1 MPRPKLDPATP
12 LTELHVHLGAAVTPA
27 IMWGIAHAQG
37 IRLPTKDYWQ
47 FRDLLTVGRRRR
59 SFQAYLDL
67 FHWTELIQSSPIAV
81 ERSVYEVIGGAYRKN
96 NVTQLELRFNPMK
109 RNRGGEQDLDHII
122 AAAVRGMDRAV
133 LEYPRV
139 RAGLIFCL
147 DRAFPYDLN
156 EIIAAKA
163 IAWRDRGVVAVDIA
177 GPVNPA
183 FRFGDYRE
191 LFAQV
196 RRAGLGATVHA
207 GETGGAEEVR
217 QAVEALEPSRIGHG
231 VNSVSDPSVMA
242 MLRERGVVLEVCPS
256 SNLNTRV
263 IGSQAELRTVMRALV
278 DSGVRFALSTDGP
291 EMLRS
296 YLRDEIAMLL
306 RADILTFDEVRH
318 ALETADQ
325 ASFLGRA
332 PVVAGSRGAGNG
344 NGARRSGQAAIAL
357 EVEV

>member
-1 MPRPKLDPATP
+1 MPRPTLDPATP
-12 LTELHVHLGAAVTPA
+12 LTELHVHLGAAVTQA

-37 IRLPTKDYWQ
+37 IRLPTKDYWE
-47 FRDLLTVGRRRR
+47 FRDLITVGRGRR

-67 FHWTELIQSSPIAV
+67 FHWTELIQSSPTAV

-96 NVTQLELRFNPMK
+96 NVTRLELRFNPMK

-133 LEYPRV
+133 LEYPQV

-147 DRAFPYDLN
+147 DRAFDYELN

-177 GPVNPA
+177 GPESPG
-183 FRFGDYRE
+183 FRFADYRD

-196 RRAGLGATVHA
+196 RGAGLGATVHA
-207 GETGGAEEVR
+207 GETGGPEEVR
-217 QAVEALEPSRIGHG
+217 EAVEALEPTRIGHG
-231 VNSVSDPSVMA
+231 IRSTRDVRVLA

-263 IGSQAELRTVMRALV
+263 IRNHAELREIMRALV
-278 DSGVRFALSTDGP
+278 DHQVRFALSTDGP

-306 RADILTFDEVRH
+306 RREILSFDEVEE
-318 ALETADQ
+318 AIATARD
-325 ASFLGRA
+325 ASFVDRAAVPGGVRPVTDGRD
-332 PVVAGSRGAGNG
+332 NG
-344 NGARRSGQAAIAL
+344 HAAIAL

>member
-1 MPRPKLDPATP
+1 MPRPRLDPRTP

-37 IRLPTKDYWQ
+37 IRLPTKDYWA
-47 FRDLLTVGRRRR
+47 FRDLITVGRRRR
-59 SFQAYLDL
+59 SFDAYLAL
-67 FHWTELIQSSPIAV
+67 FHWTELIQSSPTAV

-96 NVTQLELRFNPMK
+96 NITRLELRFNPMK

-133 LEYPRV
+133 LEYPQV

-147 DRAFPYDLN
+147 DRGFSYELN

-177 GPVNPA
+177 GPVEPA
-183 FRFGDYRE
+183 FRFADYRD

-196 RRAGLGATVHA
+196 RRAGLGVTVHA
-207 GETGGAEEVR
+207 GETGGPDEVR
-217 QAVEALEPSRIGHG
+217 EAVEALEPERIGHG
-231 VNSVSDPSVMA
+231 INSVRDPRVMG
-242 MLRERGVVLEVCPS
+242 MLRERGIVLEVCPS

-263 IGSQAELRTVMRALV
+263 VRNVAELRTILRALV
-278 DSGVRFALSTDGP
+278 DKEVRFALSTDGP

-296 YLRDEIAMLL
+296 YLRDEIALLL
-306 RADILTFDEVRH
+306 RHEILSFDEVERT
-318 ALETADQ
+318 LETARD
-325 ASFLGRA
+325 AAFLRLSPVPGRSDD
-332 PVVAGSRGAGNG
+332 GRDGATN
-344 NGARRSGQAAIAL
+344 RHAAIAL

>member
-1 MPRPKLDPATP
+1 MSRPRLDRRIP

-37 IRLPTKDYWQ
+37 IRLPTKDYWA
-47 FRDLLTVGRRRR
+47 FRNLITARRRR

-96 NVTQLELRFNPMK
+96 NITRLELRFNPMK

-133 LEYPRV
+133 LEYPPV
-139 RAGLIFCL
+139 QAGLIFCL
-147 DRAFPYDLN
+147 DRGFSRDLN

-177 GPVNPA
+177 GPEVPG
-183 FRFGDYRE
+183 FRFADYRDV
-191 LFAQV
+191 FAAC
-196 RRAGLGATVHA
+196 RRAGLGVTVHA
-207 GETGGAEEVR
+207 GETGGPEEVR
-217 QAVEALEPSRIGHG
+217 EAIESLDPERIGHG
-231 VNSVSDPSVMA
+231 VKAAYDANVMA
-242 MLRERGVVLEVCPS
+242 MLRERGIVLEVCPS

-263 IGSQAELRTVMRALV
+263 IADMAEMRHILRRLV
-278 DSGVRFALSTDGP
+278 DHEVRFALSTDGP

-296 YLRDEIAMLL
+296 YLRDEIALLL
-306 RADILTFDEVRH
+306 RHEILSLDEVER
-318 ALETADQ
+318 ALATADR
-325 ASFLGRA
+325 ASFLDPA
-332 PVVAGSRGAGNG
+332 PPRE
-344 NGARRSGQAAIAL
+344 ARREPIGPGERSAAVAL

>member
-1 MPRPKLDPATP
+1 MPRPKLDPRTP

-37 IRLPTKDYWQ
+37 IRLPTKDYWA
-47 FRDLLTVGRRRR
+47 FRDLITVGRRRR

-96 NVTQLELRFNPMK
+96 NITRLELRFNPMK

-139 RAGLIFCL
+139 RAGLILCL
-147 DRAFPYDLN
+147 DRAFSHHLN

-163 IAWRDRGVVAVDIA
+163 VAWRDRGVVAVDIA
-177 GPVNPA
+177 GPVEPT
-183 FRFGDYRE
+183 FRFADYRD

-196 RRAGLGATVHA
+196 RRAGLGVTVHA
-207 GETGGAEEVR
+207 GETGGPDEVR
-217 QAVEALEPSRIGHG
+217 AAVEALEPSRIGHG
-231 VNSVSDPSVMA
+231 VNSARDPDVMA
-242 MLRERGVVLEVCPS
+242 MLRERAIVLEVCPS

-263 IGSQAELRTVMRALV
+263 VRSVAEMRQIVRRLV
-278 DSGVRFALSTDGP
+278 DGGVRFALSTDGP

-296 YLRDEIAMLL
+296 YLRDEIAFML
-306 RADILTFDEVRH
+306 RHDILSIEEVEG
-318 ALETADQ
+318 ALHTAEE
-325 ASFLGRA
+325 ASFVDRA
-332 PVVAGSRGAGNG
+332 PVPGRPAEEANGAGG
-344 NGARRSGQAAIAL
+344 GRAAMAL